1 MEIVSFKHESIS
13 KSLVP
18 PLKKSLPKNE
28 RSIFLEPFSSL
39 APFSS
44 SHNRLRPRLPSVIID
59 VMDASVIVDL
69 SSKAMTMVLA
79 LSLPSILLAT
89 FVGLGVSLLQALT
102 QVQEQTL
109 GFVVKLI
116 CITLALVLTA
126 HWMGMEMQR
135 YTESI
140 FTIVQQQRCR

>member
-1 MEIVSFKHESIS
+1 MLYVQKRFADAKAFKNCVINITFTSFFLQS
-13 KSLVP
+13 K
-18 PLKKSLPKNE
+18 
-28 RSIFLEPFSSL
+28 IFPTAALCSRN
-39 APFSS
+39 
-44 SHNRLRPRLPSVIID
+44 HLRPRFPFVIINAVD
-59 VMDASVIVDL
+59 SSVIVEL
-69 SSKAMTMVLA
+69 SSQAMTMVLV

-140 FTIVQQQRCR
+140 FTIVQQQRRR

>member
-1 MEIVSFKHESIS
+1 
-13 KSLVP
+13 
-18 PLKKSLPKNE
+18 
-28 RSIFLEPFSSL
+28 
-39 APFSS
+39 
-44 SHNRLRPRLPSVIID
+44 
-59 VMDASVIVDL
+59 MDQSVIVDL
-69 SSKAMTMVLA
+69 SSKAMTMVLV

-109 GFVVKLI
+109 AFVVKLI

-126 HWMGMEMQR
+126 HWMGTEMQR

-140 FTIVQQQRCR
+140 FTIVQQQRRR

>member
-1 MEIVSFKHESIS
+1 MSAV
-13 KSLVP
+13 
-18 PLKKSLPKNE
+18 
-28 RSIFLEPFSSL
+28 
-39 APFSS
+39 
-44 SHNRLRPRLPSVIID
+44 
-59 VMDASVIVDL
+59 DASVIVEL

-140 FTIVQQQRCR
+140 FTIVQQQRRR